1 MYGQRKGIQMS
12 NILGDPF
19 ALATLSI
26 STVRLFPAPH
36 YYAVLTHYSLPGLSH
51 LFPVLLVEYN
61 KTVMTTSLRTT
72 LFLHLSGGAAFTA
85 FA

>member
-26 STVRLFPAPH
+26 STVRFFRA
-36 YYAVLTHYSLPGLSH
+36 SLYRDS
-51 LFPVLLVEYN
+51 
-61 KTVMTTSLRTT
+61 
-72 LFLHLSGGAAFTA
+72 FTNSPM
-85 FA
+85 

>member
-26 STVRLFPAPH
+26 STVRSSCAP
-36 YYAVLTHYSLPGLSH
+36 SQP
-51 LFPVLLVEYN
+51 FN
-61 KTVMTTSLRTT
+61 
-72 LFLHLSGGAAFTA
+72 
-85 FA
+85 